1 MRWPRSA
8 LLTNVG
14 RVARRGARLLK
25 RVGAA
30 LAVLVALLAVVVTV
44 EGWTAF
50 GRGATGERR
59 ERMER
64 SPEWRDGV
72 FENPQPLA
80 NDTWLMLT
88 GAMHRSPHSAPS
100 GALPVV
106 EPPRARFEV
115 GPASGLRV
123 TWLGHST
130 LLLEL
135 DGRRFL
141 TDPVWSARISPVSWA
156 GPRRFYPPPLSLD
169 DLPPLDAV
177 LVSHDHYDHLD
188 NPTIVALRDRVPRFI
203 VPLGVGAH
211 LEYWGVR
218 PEKIVELDWWDRTEV
233 GEVTVVVTPARHAS
247 GRSLFDQNETLW
259 ASYAVIGPRHR
270 AWFSGDTGL
279 FPDLRVIGERLGPF
293 DVTMIE
299 AGAYGAAWPDWHL
312 GPEQAVRAHRM
323 VGGRVLVPIHW
334 GLFDLAYHGWTEP
347 VERVLVAANAA
358 GVTTRAP
365 RPGESVEPGAL
376 PEQERWWPEGPWND
390 AASDPI
396 VATQVPAE

>member
-1 MRWPRSA
+1 
-8 LLTNVG
+8 
-14 RVARRGARLLK
+14 
-25 RVGAA
+25 
-30 LAVLVALLAVVVTV
+30 
-44 EGWTAF
+44 
-50 GRGATGERR
+50 
-59 ERMER
+59 
-64 SPEWRDGV
+64 
-72 FENPQPLA
+72 
-80 NDTWLMLT
+80 
-88 GAMHRSPHSAPS
+88 
-100 GALPVV
+100 
-106 EPPRARFEV
+106 
-115 GPASGLRV
+115 
-123 TWLGHST
+123 
-130 LLLEL
+130 
-135 DGRRFL
+135 
-141 TDPVWSARISPVSWA
+141 
-156 GPRRFYPPPLSLD
+156 
-169 DLPPLDAV
+169 
-177 LVSHDHYDHLD
+177 
-188 NPTIVALRDRVPRFI
+188 
-203 VPLGVGAH
+203 
-211 LEYWGVR
+211 
-218 PEKIVELDWWDRTEV
+218 
-233 GEVTVVVTPARHAS
+233 VTVVVTPARHAS

-376 PEQERWWPEGPWND
+376 PEQERWWPEVPWND